1 MPTVAPDMDPVALA
15 HATLAAV
22 DEGRYP
28 GLRRAAEFAAA
39 VRAAIEGT
47 RVIAPDLAVS
57 LAAEVPRDLGAVAAI
72 EVVDESAVAVC
83 RRLAR
88 QGRVTV
94 LNFASANNVGGGFL
108 AGAAAQEEDL
118 CRCSA
123 LFRCLER
130 GVDFYRAN
138 RSGGTHLYT
147 DHAIWS
153 PEVPFCRAEDHGW
166 LPEPFV
172 ASVITSPAPN
182 TKRFVGDLSELAATF
197 RRRARQV
204 LAIAAAEPPATL
216 VLGAWGCGAF
226 EGDAE
231 VVANA
236 FRDAL
241 DGGFARAFER
251 IVFAVLVRRW
261 PDGQNLE
268 VFRQVFSG
276 GARR

>member
-130 GVDFYRAN
+130 AARTCTPTT
-138 RSGGTHLYT
+138 RSGR
-147 DHAIWS
+147 
-153 PEVPFCRAEDHGW
+153 PRCRS
-166 LPEPFV
+166 V
-172 ASVITSPAPN
+172 APRIMA
-182 TKRFVGDLSELAATF
+182 
-197 RRRARQV
+197 
-204 LAIAAAEPPATL
+204 
-216 VLGAWGCGAF
+216 GCPS
-226 EGDAE
+226 
-231 VVANA
+231 
-236 FRDAL
+236 RSSH
-241 DGGFARAFER
+241 R
-251 IVFAVLVRRW
+251 
-261 PDGQNLE
+261 
-268 VFRQVFSG
+268 
-276 GARR
+276 